1 MQLSIPPNERI
12 TFKVR
17 HEDADVVVVDK
28 PARLVTQPGKGHE
41 RDSLLNGLFARY
53 GAQLQN
59 LGRARDFGLL
69 HRLDRQ
75 TSGLLIVALRP
86 RAYDALRE
94 AFAARRVRKF
104 YWAVTARTPRKGS
117 GVIRKPILEE
127 TDDKKL
133 ARIAPAGKPA
143 VTAYRV
149 VSRSAVGGIEAAVV
163 ECRPVTGRLH
173 QVRVHL
179 DAIGCTILGDE
190 LYGSKAVRS
199 AAPRLAL
206 HAHRVA
212 FAHPVGGGPIDVSS
226 PWPLE
231 LRKLLRRLGLTPP
244 SDAAPDAPSA
254 DGAHEVGGDGIGDE
268 EPGVGEAPAG
278 GLEEQ

>member
-12 TFKVR
+12 GFKVR
-17 HEDADVVVVDK
+17 HEDQDVVVVDK

-94 AFAARRVRKF
+94 AFATRRVRKY
-104 YWAVTARTPRKGS
+104 YWAVTAKTPRKES

-149 VSRSAVGGIEAAVV
+149 VARSTVGGIEAAVV

-179 DAIGCTILGDE
+179 DAVGCTILGDE
-190 LYGSKAVRS
+190 LYGSKAVKA

-206 HAHRVA
+206 HAHRVV
-212 FAHPVGGGPIDVSS
+212 FAHPVSGETIDVRS
-226 PWPLE
+226 PWPME
-231 LRKLLRRLGLTPP
+231 LRRLLRRLDLPIP
-244 SDAAPDAPSA
+244 ADAPSA
-254 DGAHEVGGDGIGDE
+254 DRAHEVGGDGIGDE
-268 EPGVGEAPAG
+268 EPGVGEAPAVEGG
-278 GLEEQ
+278 GLEEE

>member
-1 MQLSIPPNERI
+1 
-12 TFKVR
+12 
-17 HEDADVVVVDK
+17 
-28 PARLVTQPGKGHE
+28 VTQPGKGHE

-94 AFAARRVRKF
+94 AFATRTVRKY
-104 YWAVTARTPRKGS
+104 YWAVTAKTPRKES

-127 TDDKKL
+127 TDEKKL

-149 VSRSAVGGIEAAVV
+149 VSRSTVRGIEAAVV

-190 LYGSKAVRS
+190 LYGSKAVKA

-212 FAHPVGGGPIDVSS
+212 FTHPLTGAKIDVRS

-231 LRKLLRRLGLTPP
+231 LRRLLNRLSLP
-244 SDAAPDAPSA
+244 APSEAVSA
-254 DGAHEVGGDGIGDE
+254 DDRHEVPGDGVGDQ
-268 EPGVGEAPAG
+268 EPGIGQTPAG